1 MGAVSDDRF
10 SADAWEAHRI
20 WLRVHAA
27 RDRERGH
34 WRNSDWDLARQV
46 ADARYDRSTD
56 LYLWSALKG
65 VEQAHWC
72 WARRR
77 LK

>member
-1 MGAVSDDRF
+1 MTDIA
-10 SADAWEAHRI
+10 SAETWTAHQI
-20 WLRVHAA
+20 WLRTHVS
-27 RDRERGH
+27 RERERLA
-34 WRNSDWDLARQV
+34 WTEQDWLMARQV
-46 ADARYDRSTD
+46 ADVRHERSPDT
-56 LYLWSALKG
+56 YLWSALKG